1 MIKEVIENDSN
12 NVFYEFHR
20 RIIVVLGLKIKSNAH
35 LSIEDFESLKRKG

>member
-20 RIIVVLGLKIKSNAH
+20 RMIVVLSLKIKSNTH
-35 LSIEDFESLKRKG
+35 LSIVDFESFKRKA